1 MKKIFLSCSLV
12 LIGFN
17 AAYSQ
22 CACCSGASIG
32 SSNGDNSNSAV
43 TLGKKK
49 FMIEGYGDY
58 RSFMASEGGHHEP
71 NPADSSAEEETPLT
85 KMTITSLGI
94 RYGLTD
100 NITVSALMPFVL
112 LNTDKGNDNGLGD
125 LILLSTI
132 KVYSKNKMQIALN
145 AGMEL
150 PTGQQ
155 KSSNFDETT
164 VVVGSGSFDPMAGV
178 MFAKGWEKL
187 SLKSNVFYKYT
198 TKGFDNTNFG
208 SLCIQNLTLGYQ
220 LKGQSAL
227 CSPTDSTKKIPTGFG
242 WNIYGGYY
250 GEWLGQISEDGNKD
264 PNSGYYLGFA
274 TIGTSISTNGWSF
287 PLTFSLPVL
296 QELNGEQSHTA
307 FRLRFGV
314 TKMF

>member
-1 MKKIFLSCSLV
+1 MRKIFFSYSLL

-32 SSNGDNSNSAV
+32 SSNGDNSNSVV
-43 TLGKKK
+43 TLSKKK
-49 FMIEGYGDY
+49 ILVESYGDY
-58 RSFMASEGGHHEP
+58 RCFATSERGHPEP
-71 NPADSSAEEETPLT
+71 NPADSTVEEETPLT
-85 KMTITSLGI
+85 KMTIASLGI

-100 NITVSALMPFVL
+100 NITVSALIPFVL
-112 LNTDKGNDNGLGD
+112 LNTDKGNDKGLGD

-145 AGMEL
+145 AGVEL

-155 KSSNFDETT
+155 KSSNFDATT
-164 VVVGSGSFDPMAGV
+164 VVVGSGSFDPMTGV
-178 MFAKGWEKL
+178 MFVKGWEKL
-187 SLKSNVFYKYT
+187 SLKSNIFYKYT

-208 SLCIQNLTLGYQ
+208 NLCIQNLTLGYQ
-220 LKGQSAL
+220 LNGPNAF
-227 CSPTDSTKKIPTGFG
+227 CSPGDSTKKIPTGFG

-250 GEWLGQISEDGNKD
+250 GEWLGQISEDGNQD
-264 PNSGYYLGFA
+264 PNSGYYIGFA

-287 PLTFSLPVL
+287 PLTFSLPLL
-296 QELNGEQSHTA
+296 QELNGEQRHTA

-314 TKMF
+314 TKAF